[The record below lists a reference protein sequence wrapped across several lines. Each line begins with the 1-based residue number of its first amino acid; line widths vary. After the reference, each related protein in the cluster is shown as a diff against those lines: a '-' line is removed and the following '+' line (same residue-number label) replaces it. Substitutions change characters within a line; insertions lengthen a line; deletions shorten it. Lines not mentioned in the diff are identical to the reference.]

1 MNGYSDPYCFYEISD
16 LIDFQQFPVP
26 DEDQWTNLDLD
37 CPTVNGHISA
47 YRIVCQQILPVVAW
61 KSWCK
66 QCNSIATHFLLWSVI
81 LYNSLRFVIGHHLFT
96 LALIC
101 HCTRDHLPGKLVQ
114 VTDCYRWKT
123 LLQNGDRL
131 DWAEYHE
138 RKFSSF
144 VAKSPNIK
152 VEKVSQNILISGKKY
167 VLTSCV
173 SDVLNKS

>member
-1 MNGYSDPYCFYEISD
+1 MFSGSLFIQADRYCLRLLRCAHAAAEI
-16 LIDFQQFPVP
+16 
-26 DEDQWTNLDLD
+26 D
-37 CPTVNGHISA
+37 CPIVNGHISA

-66 QCNSIATHFLLWSVI
+66 QCNSIATNFLLWSVI

>member
-1 MNGYSDPYCFYEISD
+1 MTIYNNQVFEDMD
-16 LIDFQQFPVP
+16 LNSFGKAFIKL
-26 DEDQWTNLDLD
+26 TSLD
-37 CPTVNGHISA
+37 CPIVNGHISA

-66 QCNSIATHFLLWSVI
+66 QCNSIATNFLLWSVI

-138 RKFSSF
+138 RKFCCK
-144 VAKSPNIK
+144 KSQYQGR
-152 VEKVSQNILISGKKY
+152 EG
-167 VLTSCV
+167 
-173 SDVLNKS
+173 